1 MARRPQP
8 TSWCS
13 NSRINTF
20 NHSST
25 ACNRSQLLRIPLSV
39 GWDVAYTQ
47 FSSSN
52 SNRISCSP
60 ILPQL
65 RSWDPRLIMLPKL
78 ALSSSEA
85 LTHFTTALLMDSR
98 SVRSGR
104 LSPRLKPMFSN
115 LVLILYPVINSSSF
129 IKEGSSTKILF
140 LTLQMMITFTWD
152 IKLLK
157 SRISSQNRQR
167 PPA

>member
-1 MARRPQP
+1 MARKLQP

-60 ILPQL
+60 TLPQL
-65 RSWDPRLIMLPKL
+65 RSWGPRLITLPKL
-78 ALSSSEA
+78 APSSSEA
-85 LTHFTTALLMDSR
+85 PIHFTTALLMDNR
-98 SVRSGR
+98 NVKYGL

-129 IKEGSSTKILF
+129 IKEGSSTKIHL
-140 LTLQMMITFTWD
+140 LTLQMMITITWD